1 MNRPDLTG
9 VPVRVTSVT
18 STVPLDVVT
27 STRRPVFVASIS
39 YFSTPPSPESTTIST
54 RSPLIDLN
62 VTGCLGHIEARDKF
76 PRFGIRAGAMSPLD
90 RIGRSGR
97 GKGVGSPR
105 GTQP

>member
-27 STRRPVFVASIS
+27 STRRPAFVASIS

-54 RSPLIDLN
+54 RSPLIDQN
-62 VTGCLGHIEARDKF
+62 VTGCLRHIARTTRELNRLWLDTD
-76 PRFGIRAGAMSPLD
+76 IRERELEGVPD
-90 RIGRSGR
+90 RWYLCRVT
-97 GKGVGSPR
+97 K
-105 GTQP
+105 